1 MLAASSYDNWV
12 GLAVGAALLALLVFV
27 LIKPERF

>member
-1 MLAASSYDNWV
+1 MFAASYDNWV
-12 GLAVGAALLALLVFV
+12 GLAVGAALLVLLVFV